1 MSEGMSLEKAALL
14 QIHKDL
20 VWERREIQNTISRLY
35 TTLGEE
41 KVIHMIHDINT
52 AIHDNLI
59 AIQATEK
66 EVWLKDKTIQNIP
79 HIDPEKRKEALLN
92 NINYRNRLMMTFSPD
107 EERVIIHPNFYQ
119 TERSKNKNKYK
130 KGRPPKWKETV
141 KDLITTYC
149 VIDPENISSNL
160 LAKLGILDTRE
171 AYIDRDPEL
180 KQLKWVLA
188 QPQYLYSQKSGKRW
202 IEAWSRI
209 GARNYHPFI
218 FKTLETHQLVEE
230 PTAAEKRKK
239 TRESVV
245 TVFDTSYEAI
255 TNQYDAINSI
265 IHKKETV
272 KEINDILKKMQED
285 MNTNKVSLNDEQKI
299 NLVHI
304 TEEIQY
310 QTNAETIMA
319 NLYKL
324 SRIREFNH
332 RIIQSKLLQGASNN
346 LDKRETTQEE
356 QLAHMIPQWTALQN
370 DHNYNKEALE
380 HIHQT
385 ISIVES
391 NYSSKDKGVTWEF
404 VKWKRIKWMN
414 ISTQYLIMEPFY
426 SMTKQIESLDKI
438 LYNDEIKTFYAKI
451 LMFLQSMQLQAHECM
466 ANIQRGKT
474 TLSDI
479 HIDDFFKDLQNDIIS
494 FHNIQGLYK
503 DYFDPLFKNIADL
516 HTLQQE
522 DDITQFIQKLK
533 KISSSAPSD
542 ELLNNLSQ
550 LSQQKK

>member
-1 MSEGMSLEKAALL
+1 MLEDISPEKAVLL
-14 QIHKDL
+14 QNHENLIWQKK
-20 VWERREIQNTISRLY
+20 EIQNTITKLY

-41 KVIHMIHDINT
+41 KVIHMMHDINT

-79 HIDPEKRKEALLN
+79 HIDAEKRKEALLN

-119 TERSKNKNKYK
+119 TERSKNKYK
-130 KGRPPKWKETV
+130 QGRTQKRKETM

-171 AYIDRDPEL
+171 AYMTRDPEL

-188 QPQYLYSQKSGKRW
+188 QPQYLYSQKSGIRW
-202 IEAWSRI
+202 VEAWSRI
-209 GARNYHPFI
+209 GARNYRPFI
-218 FKTLETHQLVEE
+218 FKTLETHQPVEE

-245 TVFDTSYEAI
+245 TVFDTSYEAL
-255 TNQYDAINSI
+255 TNQYNAINSI

-272 KEINDILKKMQED
+272 KEINDILKKMYED
-285 MNTNKVSLNDEQKI
+285 MNTNKLPLNDEQKL
-299 NLVHI
+299 NLVDI

-324 SRIREFNH
+324 SRIPDFNH

-356 QLAHMIPQWTALQN
+356 QLSHMIPQWTALQD
-370 DHNYNKEALE
+370 DHNYNKKTLE
-380 HIHQT
+380 HVHQT

-391 NYSSKDKGVTWEF
+391 NYYSKEKGATWEF
-404 VKWKRIKWMN
+404 VKWKRTKWMN
-414 ISTQYLIMEPFY
+414 ISSQYLIMEPFY
-426 SMTKQIESLDKI
+426 SMTKQIASLDP
-438 LYNDEIKTFYAKI
+438 LSFSDEEKAYFAKI
-451 LMFLQSMQLQAHECM
+451 LGFLQHIQLQAYEC
-466 ANIQRGKT
+466 ITELQTGKI
-474 TLSDI
+474 TLSEI
-479 HIDDFFKDLQNDIIS
+479 SIDTFFKDLQNNITS
-494 FHNIQGLYK
+494 FHDIQGLQK
-503 DYFDPLFKNIADL
+503 NYFDPIFQNIANL

-522 DDITQFIQKLK
+522 DDEGHFIQKLK
-533 KISSSAPSD
+533 TLTSSHPSD